1 LGSGIRLPWAARK
14 RPVEGG
20 ERNSGLPLR
29 QEPQEVGSGSV
40 SPHGNAEAAEAA
52 VNSERGEPAKKPG
65 M

>member
-1 LGSGIRLPWAARK
+1 
-14 RPVEGG
+14 VEGG

-40 SPHGNAEAAEAA
+40 SPHGNAEAVEAA